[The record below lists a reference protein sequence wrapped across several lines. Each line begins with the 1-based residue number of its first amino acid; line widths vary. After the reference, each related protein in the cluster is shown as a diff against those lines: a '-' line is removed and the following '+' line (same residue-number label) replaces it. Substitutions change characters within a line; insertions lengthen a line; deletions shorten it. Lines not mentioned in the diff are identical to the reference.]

1 MQSRLISY
9 LMNSFKKRY
18 HYYRFFFSTRKLR
31 KNFPFYKVESL
42 AETMDEIRVH
52 KKNISRFGDGEFR
65 LVLNTA
71 GIGFQNGSEEITH
84 RLREVLTSDLPNHLV
99 AIPETFSLR
108 NNLNW
113 RVKFWWLNYINT
125 VGVQISQHLNPKK
138 KYANAFITRFY
149 LDYETKKHIP
159 EILEKIKKLWKDQD
173 VLIVE
178 GEYSRLGVG
187 NDLFDDV
194 KSLQR
199 ILCPAKDA
207 FSSYQEILS
216 EIKVLGRDKLVLL
229 ALGPTATVMAYDLA
243 KENIWTIDI
252 GHVDLEYMWYLQNA
266 QEKVPV
272 AGRLVNEAIREQIVE
287 IPEEEKAKYENSI
300 IKKM

>member
-1 MQSRLISY
+1 
-9 LMNSFKKRY
+9 MNSLKKRY
-18 HYYRFFFSTRKLR
+18 HYYRFFFNTRKLR
-31 KNFPFYKVESL
+31 KNFPFYKVDTLE
-42 AETMDEIRVH
+42 ETLDEIVTH

-65 LVLNTA
+65 LVLNTS
-71 GIGFQNGSEEITH
+71 GIGFQNGSVELTEK
-84 RLREVLTSDLPNHLV
+84 LREVLASNLPNHLI
-99 AIPETFSLR
+99 AIPETFSLK

-125 VGVQISQHLNPKK
+125 VGVQISQHLKPEK
-138 KYANAFITRFY
+138 KYSNAFITRFY

-159 EILEKIKKLWKDQD
+159 NILEKLKKIWANQD

-178 GEYSRLGVG
+178 GAYSRLGVG
-187 NDLFDDV
+187 NDLFDGV

-199 ILCPAKDA
+199 MLCPTKDA
-207 FSSYQEILS
+207 FSVYQEILS
-216 EIKVLGRDKLVLL
+216 EIKAHGKNKLVLL
-229 ALGPTATVMAYDLA
+229 ALGPTATVMAFDLA

-266 QEKVPV
+266 QEKIPV
-272 AGRLVNEAIREQIVE
+272 EGRLVNEATEQLNLE
-287 IPEEEKAKYENSI
+287 LPENEKLKYEKSI